1 MFTKKKNDEVH
12 ILIMEQIN
20 DVEDCLVRFESFV
33 RACCTAET
41 NIETLRSLC
50 TDVCQAEATADNSLR
65 RMIDSLMN
73 GSYLPSTR
81 EDIISIATSCDKI
94 ANKCEDFS
102 KMVVFQRFKFPEE
115 YTEDILNVLAISHAQ
130 FELLEKSITR
140 LFAHF
145 GKLLKDHSVLDEI
158 RDHESRIDAIENALY
173 EKAFTLDTD
182 LAHQTQIASF
192 LELICDI
199 SDVIEN
205 IADKIQIMLVTRK
218 A

>member
-1 MFTKKKNDEVH
+1 MFTKKKTDEVH

-41 NIETLRSLC
+41 NIETLRALC
-50 TDVCQAEATADNSLR
+50 SDVCQAETRADDSLR

-81 EDIISIATSCDKI
+81 EDIISIASSCDKI

-102 KMVVFQRFKFPEE
+102 KMVVFQHFKFPEGYSE
-115 YTEDILNVLAISHAQ
+115 EILNILAISHAQ
-130 FELLEKSITR
+130 FEVLEKSITQ

-145 GKLLKDHSVLDEI
+145 GKLVKDHSILDEI
-158 RDHESRIDAIENALY
+158 RDHESRVDDIENALY
-173 EKAFTLDTD
+173 EKTFALDMD
-182 LAHQTQIASF
+182 LAHQTQIANF
-192 LELICDI
+192 LEMICDI